1 MKRGD
6 FTKEGRAK
14 QPEQKKPA
22 GKKLDPI
29 KVLKKAYAKPQKVAM
44 VGGKGYV

>member
-1 MKRGD
+1 MKASD
-6 FTKEGRAK
+6 FKNG
-14 QPEQKKPA
+14 KPVKPKDNKPK

-29 KVLKKAYAKPQKVAM
+29 KVLKAAYAKPQKVAR